1 MARKL
6 TKYTK
11 ILSDYLSEYADDRM
25 PKNDIH
31 YQFVQDNKHRHYQIL
46 RMAWVKDIFRYEIVF
61 HFEIKEDAKVWL
73 WVNNTDIV
81 VTEDLI
87 ELGIPK
93 KDIVLGFHSPDVRQY
108 TGYAVA

>member
-6 TKYTK
+6 IQYRK
-11 ILSDYLSEYADDRM
+11 ILCDYLNEYAQKRTSKERVYQVIADT
-25 PKNDIH
+25 KNNH
-31 YQFVQDNKHRHYQIL
+31 YQVLNMY
-46 RMAWVKDIFRYEIVF
+46 WEKDTFRYMIIF
-61 HFEIKEDAKVWL
+61 HFEIKPDAKVWL
-73 WVNNTDIV
+73 WVNNTDIL

-93 KDIVLGFHSPDVRQY
+93 KDIVLGFHAPEVRAY